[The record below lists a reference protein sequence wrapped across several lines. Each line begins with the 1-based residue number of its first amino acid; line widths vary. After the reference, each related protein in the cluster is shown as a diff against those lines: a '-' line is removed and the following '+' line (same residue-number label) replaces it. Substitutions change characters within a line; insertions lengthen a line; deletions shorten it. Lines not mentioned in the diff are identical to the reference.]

1 MSKKNMDAHGRLRSV
16 TVAFRVSP
24 EEAALI
30 DAQVALSGLTKQDY
44 ITKQLLHREVRV
56 IPSSR
61 IQRALREQMKGVYLE
76 LRRLRDWSE
85 INPELETI
93 VELLA
98 GEFVALGDEKSDV
111 EKEDEAIVNLK
122 RGV

>member
-1 MSKKNMDAHGRLRSV
+1 MSKKNLDAHGRLRNV

-30 DAQVALSGLTKQDY
+30 DAQVALSGHTKQDY
-44 ITKQLLHREVRV
+44 ITKRLLHREVRV

-61 IQRALREQMKGVYLE
+61 VQRALREQMKGVYLE
-76 LRRLRDWSE
+76 LRRLKDWSE

-98 GEFVALGDEKSDV
+98 EEFVALGDEKSDV

-122 RGV
+122 RGM

>member
-1 MSKKNMDAHGRLRSV
+1 MSKKNLDAHGRLRSV
-16 TVAFRVSP
+16 TVSFRVSS

-30 DAQVALSGLTKQDY
+30 DAQVAISGLTKQDY
-44 ITKQLLHREVRV
+44 ITKRLLHREVRV

-61 IQRALREQMKGVYLE
+61 VQRALREQMKGVYLE

-93 VELLA
+93 IELLA
-98 GEFVALGDEKSDV
+98 EEFVALGDEKSDV
-111 EKEDEAIVNLK
+111 EKEDEAIAKMK